1 MHRSSSIN
9 SSSINNL
16 SQLFR
21 QLYSLY
27 TINTL
32 VVLFAVCLALMP
44 ERPAVLQSLDDQ
56 LFNAVADSSQKRMMA
71 LENGDAE
78 VPTAFGLDSIF
89 KSVDDVLSGSLF
101 FWNDA
106 RDSLTPAWYVLVERG
121 LILLAAFLLV
131 TGLRRL
137 SLKTSAKLVLGTA
150 VGLLT
155 AQAALLKF
163 GDQWL
168 PVGVVVQYAAIS
180 FTVLLLQLGL
190 EKELDAT
197 RQRLHAVAVSHA
209 KLLSKKGGENE
220 LLHTLEHCI
229 PCPETYDLAYNFA
242 VDREQKRQ
250 YDQALTAYEL
260 IYKQDK
266 RFKDVSTRLSNLKAA
281 NDRSKRI
288 QSSPVPLE
296 ATMIVDA
303 GVTLPTLGRY
313 EVVRELGR
321 GAMGIVYLGK
331 DPKIAREVAIKTLS
345 YKQFAG
351 AQLEELRDRFF
362 REAKAA
368 GRLAHPNIVTVFD
381 VGEEQDLA
389 YIAMDFIEGTAL
401 DAYCKPKQL
410 LPVET
415 VYHIMLQV
423 AEALSYAHKQKIV
436 HRDIKPSNLI
446 YNPASHQVKVSDF
459 GIARMTDE
467 SKTKT
472 GQVMGSPVYMSPEQL
487 KGRAVTGAADIF
499 SLGATFYQ
507 LLTGSTPFVA
517 DNLPELTIKIMSK
530 KHKSVR
536 DLNNTLPA
544 SAVRITNKAL
554 NKDPDKRFANAEEM
568 AVQIRKALQ
577 NDFSAK
583 VA

>member
-1 MHRSSSIN
+1 
-9 SSSINNL
+9 
-16 SQLFR
+16 
-21 QLYSLY
+21 
-27 TINTL
+27 
-32 VVLFAVCLALMP
+32 
-44 ERPAVLQSLDDQ
+44 
-56 LFNAVADSSQKRMMA
+56 
-71 LENGDAE
+71 
-78 VPTAFGLDSIF
+78 
-89 KSVDDVLSGSLF
+89 
-101 FWNDA
+101 
-106 RDSLTPAWYVLVERG
+106 
-121 LILLAAFLLV
+121 
-131 TGLRRL
+131 
-137 SLKTSAKLVLGTA
+137 
-150 VGLLT
+150 
-155 AQAALLKF
+155 
-163 GDQWL
+163 
-168 PVGVVVQYAAIS
+168 
-180 FTVLLLQLGL
+180 
-190 EKELDAT
+190 
-197 RQRLHAVAVSHA
+197 
-209 KLLSKKGGENE
+209 
-220 LLHTLEHCI
+220 
-229 PCPETYDLAYNFA
+229 
-242 VDREQKRQ
+242 
-250 YDQALTAYEL
+250 
-260 IYKQDK
+260 
-266 RFKDVSTRLSNLKAA
+266 
-281 NDRSKRI
+281 
-288 QSSPVPLE
+288 
-296 ATMIVDA
+296 MIVDA

-401 DAYCKPKQL
+401 DAHCKPKQL